1 MNKKS
6 YLLGV
11 LTGIVVTFLG
21 LFIIG
26 LINQNSEDSEPIQFL
41 EKPVSYE
48 KKKKTSFKVIQ
59 VISNAAALAI
69 EQEQFDDDF
78 KLYIGNTVFIIG
90 ENFYSDQII
99 TIKNPQRVGT
109 YNYINKRE
117 MPMTVPVLKG
127 EIIE

>member
-48 KKKKTSFKVIQ
+48 KKKKASFKVIQ
-59 VISNAAALAI
+59 VISNAAAFAI
-69 EQEQFDDDF
+69 EQFDDDF
-78 KLYIGNTVFIIG
+78 KLYIGNTVLIIG